1 MLYYSQDKQTQH
13 KYMNSFQDLLAQR
26 KAQVKAMEAIA
37 PSMEV
42 IQNEMLSIEDVI
54 DPIILKDVKDCLIED
69 IRFLGSQSGKGQ
81 AVETL
86 ISNEI
91 LPTAFSYGLDV
102 PTEGGADVEEE
113 DNLPTHTQYEPDGNI
128 PHIYND
134 GKYELTDK
142 DNNLLAVG
150 DATNFPEVP
159 TEQEVTLETT
169 EITPE
174 TVVGT
179 NPQIDA
185 ANNTRNAGLLDVVTT
200 GLVPTNR
207 PRTVFDTQPK
217 DITIGCHVYDKN
229 TYETGIVVECP
240 HEDAKDETDKNG
252 HYLVNTGQPYV
263 WVSLDGTDNI
273 VAVFVNA
280 LQLLVDQ
287 TIVEASTVQV
297 ESSNTPTITS
307 TNLTTEEDK
316 PTKRNKRR
324 TQKQF
329 DCLVNKLSEELPR
342 VQTIWEFEELKTQ
355 IEEFTGD
362 GKYTLPDD
370 LLEDFNKEVEYWSN
384 KADQN
389 IEDTEEVQ
397 IEISPSIAAEPEQ
410 EITEALQNTQ
420 VDESQP
426 ELNVEQA
433 FISRLTSNLSETGS
447 GDLWEEIRQH
457 YGSVSAIPEM
467 IAEAFSKFYDELQ
480 ARLSDDD
487 DGEELEIYEGYIPEE
502 EELATEEPQAPEVAA
517 TVEQTSE
524 RTVEDKN
531 LEWQEAIASAK
542 ETDLAAWDVWV
553 TNQLNDRNPEILPA
567 TYQAL
572 QSAKAKFTPVIE
584 KPESVAV
591 TAPATKYSADEA
603 ANLNKIWLESAE
615 KVASSESYTKEDV
628 DYIWAAIRVSD
639 IDRTLLSMQLIN
651 KLTFL
656 QNNVPAPK
664 AVETV
669 APVKEAQAAVVEQV
683 EVTPQPVATVA
694 ETPVQETQPEP
705 TKPAFSLFGGIK
717 IQKSIAEVA
726 SDETSNEP
734 EQVTEEVAR
743 ESITPNFVATVN
755 PQPQQQPTATNET
768 AKTAVNFNMANF
780 GGGGIKRSSATV
792 ATELSETE
800 GNTAP
805 VFEGIRVTQNV
816 KFQAYPAGS
825 GTEPIARDSREYI
838 IPVGTLGLHP
848 KTDSLFVVVTWE
860 EALDNNAAIKETL
873 DIESTKDNFTVIP
886 VKFTEPTPQYYLP
899 LPPEECCVIDAAE
912 FERIRSIQQ
921 KWIDALSN
929 GKAPFDDDD
938 VPF

>member
-1 MLYYSQDKQTQH
+1 
-13 KYMNSFQDLLAQR
+13 MNSFQDLLAQR

-42 IQNEMLSIEDVI
+42 IQNEMLLIEDVI

-69 IRFLGSQSGKGQ
+69 IRFLGIQSGDEQ
-81 AVETL
+81 VL
-86 ISNEI
+86 NRQDVNEI
-91 LPTAFSYGLDV
+91 VPTAFNYGVDTSLDMDGDGDDGDS
-102 PTEGGADVEEE
+102 PIHSQIEPNGDTLHTYAGGYMITTDK
-113 DNLPTHTQYEPDGNI
+113 DGNI
-128 PHIYND
+128 LKKGFITFP
-134 GKYELTDK
+134 EE
-142 DNNLLAVG
+142 A
-150 DATNFPEVP
+150 ANFPGTP
-159 TEQEVTLETT
+159 TEQEVTLEPT

-174 TVVGT
+174 IVVIHLGT
-179 NPQIDA
+179 ETEER
-185 ANNTRNAGLLDVVTT
+185 NTVTT
-200 GLVPTNR
+200 STASETTAEATN
-207 PRTVFDTQPK
+207 
-217 DITIGCHVYDKN
+217 
-229 TYETGIVVECP
+229 
-240 HEDAKDETDKNG
+240 
-252 HYLVNTGQPYV
+252 
-263 WVSLDGTDNI
+263 
-273 VAVFVNA
+273 
-280 LQLLVDQ
+280 
-287 TIVEASTVQV
+287 
-297 ESSNTPTITS
+297 
-307 TNLTTEEDK
+307 TEEEK
-316 PTKRNKRR
+316 PTKRKRR

-329 DCLVNKLSEELPR
+329 DCLVDKLVEELPS
-342 VQTIWEFEELKTQ
+342 VQTIWEFEELKAQ

-370 LLEDFNKEVEYWSN
+370 LLEDFNKEAEYWSN
-384 KADQN
+384 NADQN
-389 IEDTEEVQ
+389 IEDTEEVR

-467 IAEAFSKFYDELQ
+467 IVEAFSKFYDELQ

-502 EELATEEPQAPEVAA
+502 EEPATEEPQAPEVAA

-542 ETDLAAWDVWV
+542 ETDLAAWDVWI

-656 QNNVPAPK
+656 QNNIPAPK

-734 EQVTEEVAR
+734 EQVTEEVVR

-755 PQPQQQPTATNET
+755 PQLQQQPTATNET

-805 VFEGIRVTQNV
+805 VFGGIRVTQNV

-825 GTEPIARDSREYI
+825 GTESIARDSREYI

-921 KWIDALSN
+921 KWIDDLSN